1 MGNNLSSTFEP
12 DLSKVVLSPTD
23 RRADMILGITW
34 LIVIY
39 LMVMIWTT
47 CALVDRWKGPQDRI
61 RVGGGRVF
69 MALVMSAAWPA
80 VVEIWE
86 TESEFL
92 EARDLLR
99 GKGQK

>member
-23 RRADMILGITW
+23 RTADIILGVTW

-61 RVGGGRVF
+61 RVGGGRVL

-80 VVEIWE
+80 VVVYLAMA
-86 TESEFL
+86 S
-92 EARDLLR
+92 
-99 GKGQK
+99 G

>member
-12 DLSKVVLSPTD
+12 DLSKVVLSATD
-23 RRADMILGITW
+23 RRADIILGVTW

-39 LMVMIWTT
+39 MMVMIWTT

-61 RVGGGRVF
+61 HVGGGRVF

-80 VVEIWE
+80 VVVYLAMA
-86 TESEFL
+86 S
-92 EARDLLR
+92 
-99 GKGQK
+99 G